1 MFNGGRDGFYH
12 IKLVLHLPMQSMPL
26 VNKIASSIS
35 FDWVRVA
42 HLFIFCVPFFCFVFV
57 FVLYIVGTMLPVS
70 LDCQFSIARS
80 VISNVYLPHKM
91 LSSSPYHGKKSNHD
105 ITEI

>member
-35 FDWVRVA
+35 SRGRMNWTKFYVVNK
-42 HLFIFCVPFFCFVFV
+42 H
-57 FVLYIVGTMLPVS
+57 
-70 LDCQFSIARS
+70 
-80 VISNVYLPHKM
+80 
-91 LSSSPYHGKKSNHD
+91 
-105 ITEI
+105 